1 MFPKKHKEC
10 LIYNME
16 AVTVYLTVDKS
27 GQEIIHNDQPIRNGD
42 EWITPNVWDSSITL
56 PKGTIKRILG
66 FSLDWD
72 DEPFKIS
79 GPIL

>member
-1 MFPKKHKEC
+1 MNIVE
-10 LIYNME
+10 
-16 AVTVYLTVDKS
+16 VYLTVDKN
-27 GQEIIHNDQPIRNGD
+27 GEEAVHNALPEKNGD

-56 PKGTIKRILG
+56 PKGTIERILG
-66 FSLDWD
+66 FSLDWN